1 MGLGYTIL
9 RLLFNPI
16 FTRPLTKKPINW
28 FGIVY
33 NRTEFFTRNM
43 KYLALVEILDGR
55 INSNISNNFLTFNSN
70 QRFTNEVF

>member
-33 NRTEFFTRNM
+33 NRTDFFYQ
-43 KYLALVEILDGR
+43 KYEISGSVEMLGG
-55 INSNISNNFLTFNSN
+55 
-70 QRFTNEVF
+70 